1 MAFGFLA
8 VVFIFREVDP
18 AEFSRYFHLKSLLYM
33 FLLCGTFVFSIVIDS
48 LRMKWL
54 YSFVWKEKFPLYDAF
69 FNNYMS
75 FVFSMLTPF
84 YFGGQF
90 FQTYH
95 LSKMGFKSEH
105 NVNVILS
112 RFVEYLISVTVLSI
126 LGLVRYRN
134 FLFSNALLTSKL
146 ILLAYLISVLFIAVL
161 MSALINPPLIARL
174 FNAFKR
180 IRWIDRLIK
189 KITKAEDW
197 DTRFLEWTEK
207 LKESVQVLWKSGFM
221 FFDFPLTFISLLVQS
236 FVLYLAIWLTSGK
249 IGFLDVTGLF
259 YFLSLVVFYIPTPGA
274 SGGVEAVYQIVFSK
288 ILNSSEKTLASIL
301 IWRIS
306 TYYLPIFIGIAFL
319 LIYRYPKEVTK

>member
-1 MAFGFLA
+1 MALFVRMEREISAVRCLLQQLHEFCFQHAHSFL
-8 VVFIFREVDP
+8 FR
-18 AEFSRYFHLKSLLYM
+18 R
-33 FLLCGTFVFSIVIDS
+33 TVFSDV
-48 LRMKWL
+48 
-54 YSFVWKEKFPLYDAF
+54 P
-69 FNNYMS
+69 
-75 FVFSMLTPF
+75 PF
-84 YFGGQF
+84 
-90 FQTYH
+90 
-95 LSKMGFKSEH
+95 KDGFRSEH

-134 FLFSNALLTSKL
+134 LLFSNALLTSKL
-146 ILLAYLISVLFIAVL
+146 ILLAYLISVSFIAVL
-161 MSALINPPLIARL
+161 MVSLINPTLIARL
-174 FNAFKR
+174 FNVFKR
-180 IRWIDRLIK
+180 IGWIDRLIK
-189 KITKAEDW
+189 KITKIEDW

-288 ILNSSEKTLASIL
+288 ILNSSEKHSPPF
-301 IWRIS
+301 S
-306 TYYLPIFIGIAFL
+306 SGGFLPIIF
-319 LIYRYPKEVTK
+319 RYSSV

>member
-1 MAFGFLA
+1 
-8 VVFIFREVDP
+8 
-18 AEFSRYFHLKSLLYM
+18 
-33 FLLCGTFVFSIVIDS
+33 
-48 LRMKWL
+48 
-54 YSFVWKEKFPLYDAF
+54 
-69 FNNYMS
+69 
-75 FVFSMLTPF
+75 
-84 YFGGQF
+84 
-90 FQTYH
+90 
-95 LSKMGFKSEH
+95 
-105 NVNVILS
+105 
-112 RFVEYLISVTVLSI
+112 
-126 LGLVRYRN
+126 
-134 FLFSNALLTSKL
+134 
-146 ILLAYLISVLFIAVL
+146 

-189 KITKAEDW
+189 KITKIEDW

-319 LIYRYPKEVTK
+319 LIYRYPKEVAK